1 MLKNIIAGLFFIISV
16 VNAES
21 IIAEEDNSFND
32 FMEVMEETTEL
43 ANKNKIGADHAPGI
57 ISVLTHDDMKRVGVN
72 NLYDALELLPNVEVV
87 LNKTGT
93 RNLVFRGIGAID
105 GSGKIKIMLNGVEQN
120 SAASGIVH
128 FDLPIDVFADGN
140 ITITLPAA
148 GSLKGR
154 VYVIKNVASGATV
167 TVNVVAGCGDIDFS
181 SSYSL
186 AYLESIIVILL
197 SGVR

>member
-87 LNKTGT
+87 VNKTGT

-128 FDLPIDVFADGN
+128 FDLPIDIIDRIEVIRG
-140 ITITLPAA
+140 PASA
-148 GSLKGR
+148 L
-154 VYVIKNVASGATV
+154 
-167 TVNVVAGCGDIDFS
+167 
-181 SSYSL
+181 
-186 AYLESIIVILL
+186 
-197 SGVR
+197 